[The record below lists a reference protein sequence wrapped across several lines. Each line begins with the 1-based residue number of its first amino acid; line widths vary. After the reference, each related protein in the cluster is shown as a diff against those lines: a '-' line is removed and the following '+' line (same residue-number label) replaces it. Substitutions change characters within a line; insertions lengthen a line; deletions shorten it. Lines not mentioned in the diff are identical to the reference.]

1 MSIEVPIIILIFIA
15 IFYFLIKWILN
26 IRNWGNI
33 KNRKIL
39 ALISAVILAPISY
52 VAIIMIWIF
61 SITFYISDNFNKEE
75 WKHNEYER
83 YRMTEDIIENQILLG
98 KTKNEIIE
106 LLGNDYNIC
115 NENEITYFIGHVPGL
130 FNIDPS
136 VLAIYFNNGK
146 VVKVTQYET

>member
-1 MSIEVPIIILIFIA
+1 
-15 IFYFLIKWILN
+15 
-26 IRNWGNI
+26 
-33 KNRKIL
+33 
-39 ALISAVILAPISY
+39 
-52 VAIIMIWIF
+52 MIWIF
-61 SITFYISDNFNKEE
+61 SITFYISDNFNQEE

-115 NENEITYFIGHVPGL
+115 NENEITYFIGQVPGL

-136 VLAIYFNNGK
+136 VLSIHFKNGK
-146 VVKVTQYET
+146 VIKVTQYET